1 MSIFSDFFKKEAPL
15 LGLQGSGGGLG
26 FLAGGGGG
34 GDPTFTIYM
43 VGGGAYTRDAA
54 IQAGYSEATITIPSS
69 EIGSYTRL
77 EVVVGA
83 GGPSQSAPS
92 TGKRRYGGGGS
103 GNNCPRNNG
112 TPGGGGSFVFLSSPT
127 TTPVFDVPG
136 QNIQVP
142 VADADARCLIAAG
155 GSGGR
160 DAHDGNGGGGG
171 GGLRAQAMPAL
182 PGQGASVDRT
192 GASGPNGAY
201 NGFNGSNGPWSAGGG
216 GGGYQGGVGNNDYD
230 GSGGCGYVGHTNISQ
245 SQPFSGPSPV
255 NPGFEYT
262 DALTIGN
269 APTSGSPWNPYTIPS
284 AGAPYIPAS
293 AGGRSTNSTGE
304 PGIVVVVGPNG
315 TTTFNYTGAH
325 QYYNFS

>member
-1 MSIFSDFFKKEAPL
+1 MSIFSNFFKKEAPL

-34 GDPTFTIYM
+34 GNVFTIYM
-43 VGGGAYTRDAA
+43 MGGGARTRADA
-54 IQAGYSEATITIPSS
+54 IRAGYSEATITIPTS

-83 GGPSQSAPS
+83 GGPDQSAPS
-92 TGKRRYGGGGS
+92 SGRRRYGGGGS

-112 TPGGGGSFVFLSSPT
+112 TPGGGGSFVFLSSPS

-142 VADADARCLIAAG
+142 VANANARCLIAAG

-160 DAHDGNGGGGG
+160 DAHDGQGGGGG
-171 GGLRAQAMPAL
+171 GGLRAMAAPGL
-182 PGQGASVDRT
+182 PGQGASVDMT

-230 GSGGCGYVGHTNISQ
+230 GSGGCGYVGHTNINQ

-269 APTSGSPWNPYTIPS
+269 SPISSNASPWGAYTIPS

-293 AGGRSTNSTGE
+293 AGGRSTSPAGN

-315 TTTFNYTGAH
+315 TTTFSYTGAH
-325 QYYNFS
+325 QYYNF

>member
-1 MSIFSDFFKKEAPL
+1 MSIFSNFFKKEAPL

-34 GDPTFTIYM
+34 DPTFTIYM
-43 VGGGAYTRDAA
+43 MGGGARTRADA
-54 IQAGYSEATITIPSS
+54 IRAGYSEATITIPTS

-83 GGPSQSAPS
+83 GGPDQSAPS
-92 TGKRRYGGGGS
+92 SGRRRYGGGGS

-112 TPGGGGSFVFLSSPT
+112 TPGGGGSFVFLSSPS

-142 VADADARCLIAAG
+142 VANANARCLIAAG

-160 DAHDGNGGGGG
+160 DAHDGQGGGGG
-171 GGLRAQAMPAL
+171 GGLRAMAAPGL
-182 PGQGASVDRT
+182 PGQGASVDMT

-230 GSGGCGYVGHTNISQ
+230 GSGGCGYVGHTNINQ

-269 APTSGSPWNPYTIPS
+269 SPISSNASPWGAYTIPS

-293 AGGRSTNSTGE
+293 AGGRSTSPAGN

-315 TTTFNYTGAH
+315 TTTFSYTGAH
-325 QYYNFS
+325 QYYNF

>member
-127 TTPVFDVPG
+127 TTPVFDAPG

-142 VADADARCLIAAG
+142 VANANARCLIAAG

-230 GSGGCGYVGHTNISQ
+230 GSGGCGYVGHTNISE

-269 APTSGSPWNPYTIPS
+269 SPINSNAAPWGAYTIPS
-284 AGAPYIPAS
+284 AGAPYIPGP
-293 AGGRSTNSTGE
+293 AGNQVS